1 MSFLDNQTTTAGQIA
16 LGTKR
21 ADLGLLLPRTRQ
33 ASRQQQTQG
42 YDILPSTAQTIP
54 GIVSTP
60 TDITQV
66 GVGEKL
72 QQQGTTASQ
81 VTNVFEK
88 YKDTGAGPLSS
99 ISLEEALFQNGYLE
113 PSPDDEIEEIV
124 QAANEEFA
132 NNFGYDPYDPQ
143 TDQGL
148 SEIAEQTAAE
158 ASQGQMSTLYSELGL
173 GAGTIASLE
182 IGALGGLGLTSLVKG
197 AVDTVKGNTFEGNVL
212 SKVFDLVEDGKL
224 EDQDGNKIDVDDV
237 FSALSQIGTG
247 SPVVGGSGIAAVVA
261 GRGQGGSS
269 STAAA
274 PVAPVSTPSSQ
285 SFMGI
290 DPGIDPGIPS
300 VSGDAGT
307 DIGISGFSGTTADF
321 GLD

>member
-197 AVDTVKGNTFEGNVL
+197 AVDTVKGNTFEGNV
-212 SKVFDLVEDGKL
+212 
-224 EDQDGNKIDVDDV
+224 
-237 FSALSQIGTG
+237 TG
-247 SPVVGGSGIAAVVA
+247 SPVVGVSGIAAVVG

-269 STAAA
+269 STASAAA